1 MFLGILRGKVQTAV
15 YFSAD
20 NVQYFSLRMREMLP
34 ERKECA
40 TVGNRKSETECKVAG
55 SKRTFRMLGH
65 AIFMFQMVC
74 VYLFLG
80 VCK

>member
-1 MFLGILRGKVQTAV
+1 VFLGILREKVRTAV

-20 NVQYFSLRMREMLP
+20 NVQYFSLRMREMFA

-40 TVGNRKSETECKVAG
+40 TVGNRKSETECKVTG
-55 SKRTFRMLGH
+55 SKRTFGMLGH
-65 AIFMFQMVC
+65 SKFMFQMVC
-74 VYLFLG
+74 VYLYLG